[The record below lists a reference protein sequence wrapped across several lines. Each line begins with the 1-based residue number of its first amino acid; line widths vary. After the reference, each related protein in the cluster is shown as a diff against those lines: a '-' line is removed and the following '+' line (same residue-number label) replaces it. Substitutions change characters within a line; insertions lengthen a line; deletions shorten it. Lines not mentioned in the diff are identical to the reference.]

1 MVIEKTAV
9 QLLFSEKRNVTSKMS
24 SVLHRICSKWPSS
37 FAVAC
42 IARERK
48 GLIVVCGREREER
61 VNSGMWKEQ
70 RKGLI
75 VVCGRNKGKG

>member
-1 MVIEKTAV
+1 MCFVIEKTAICLFV
-9 QLLFSEKRNVTSKMS
+9 FSEKRNVTSKMS

-37 FAVAC
+37 FTVAC

-61 VNSGMWKEQ
+61 VNSGMWKGE
-70 RKGLI
+70 R
-75 VVCGRNKGKG
+75 GKGYVC